1 MKKRAMKKIVL
12 TKKTL
17 RNLEDREASVVA
29 GGISAITCGQ
39 DTCRVV
45 CETRQFC

>member
-12 TKKTL
+12 TKETL

-29 GGISAITCGQ
+29 GGISVRTCQ
-39 DTCRVV
+39 YSWCVICDTRGDC
-45 CETRQFC
+45 